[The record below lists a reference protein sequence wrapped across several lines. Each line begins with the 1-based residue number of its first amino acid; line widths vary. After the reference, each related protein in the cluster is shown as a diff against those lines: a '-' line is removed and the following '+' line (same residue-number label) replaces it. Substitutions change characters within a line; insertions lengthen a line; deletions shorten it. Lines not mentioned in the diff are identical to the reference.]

1 MFSGMEQEPRRRRTL
16 TPLSGEL
23 RAPVAWTPA
32 DPTRKERRR
41 KAKAP
46 PTTRGGVLLHGLAR
60 FALLLGS
67 LIGGVALIATL
78 IVWLGGASSGRV
90 FPIAFYIAGALLGSA
105 AFFGGTGTYA
115 PEYWDRGERERAF
128 NMTFVYGVFAVILI
142 GIGVLL
148 ESVV

>member
-1 MFSGMEQEPRRRRTL
+1 MEPEPRRRRTL

-23 RAPVAWTPA
+23 KAPVAWTPA

-41 KAKAP
+41 KTKAP
-46 PTTRGGVLLHGLAR
+46 PTTRGGVLLHGLGR
-60 FALLLGS
+60 FALFMGG

-78 IVWLGGASSGRV
+78 IVWLGGGSSGRV

-105 AFFGGTGTYA
+105 AFFGSTGTYA
-115 PEYWDRGERERAF
+115 PRYWDRGERERAF
-128 NMTFVYGVFAVILI
+128 NMSFVYGAFGVILI

>member
-1 MFSGMEQEPRRRRTL
+1 
-16 TPLSGEL
+16 
-23 RAPVAWTPA
+23 
-32 DPTRKERRR
+32 
-41 KAKAP
+41 
-46 PTTRGGVLLHGLAR
+46 LHGLAR
-60 FALLLGS
+60 FALILGG

-115 PEYWDRGERERAF
+115 PEYWSRGERERAI
-128 NMTFVYGVFAVILI
+128 NMSFVYGAVGVILI

-148 ESVV
+148 ESVL